1 MNAQHDHLD
10 KCFRS
15 EKEKFMRSEPRI
27 KCSRAT
33 ARVTVWSALIV
44 MVLLAGPQ
52 ALAQTAT
59 FTYQGRL
66 TDGGTGANGVYDLQ
80 FGLFDNFSGGSQIGA
95 TQTVS
100 NITVSDGVFTV
111 GLNFGSSAFPGANR
125 FLEISARVAGGGAF
139 TLLTPR
145 QHITSTPYAVRS
157 LNATS
162 ADALSSA
169 CAGCVQ
175 DANINAVAGSKV
187 TGTIPVAAVPAGGGN
202 YIQNTGAQQANSN
215 FSISGLGTANIFNAA
230 TQYDLAGLRIL
241 GTANNSTFLGLF
253 AGSQTTGAGNA
264 FFGNAAGKDN
274 GSGSFNAF
282 FGYTAGTQNTSGSGN
297 AFFGASAG
305 IINTEGAR
313 NSFFGGE
320 AGRSNKTGN
329 DNAFFGHQAGFTN
342 STAQFNSFFGSFAG
356 QSNNTGND
364 NAFFGYQA
372 GLKNTDGRANSFF
385 GSLAGNGN
393 QSGVGNSAFG
403 YQAGAL
409 LKINGGNS
417 FFGSQAGFSN
427 DGIENSFFGAN
438 AGFFNF
444 SGNGNSFFGSAAGH
458 ITQGSNNTFIGL
470 AAGKA
475 NKAGGKNTVLGAEAD
490 FGSDNLDHATAIG
503 AEAKVNTSDTIA
515 LGRTG
520 GNDTVLVYGKLQI
533 DTLAAAGSTQLCL
546 NGSNR
551 VGTCSSSLRYKTG
564 FAPYQRGLSI
574 INRLHPISF
583 TWKDSGLRDLGF
595 GAEEVL
601 KIDPLLVT
609 YNKEGQV
616 EGVKYDRLSVALVNA
631 VREQQ
636 QQIESLRQANAV
648 MTARLKMIEQRL
660 TPKPRRA
667 RR

>member
-1 MNAQHDHLD
+1 
-10 KCFRS
+10 
-15 EKEKFMRSEPRI
+15 
-27 KCSRAT
+27 
-33 ARVTVWSALIV
+33 

-52 ALAQTAT
+52 VLAQTAT

-80 FGLFDNFSGGSQIGA
+80 FGLFDNFSGGAQIGA

-100 NITVSDGVFTV
+100 NITVSGGVFTV

-157 LNATS
+157 LTATTT
-162 ADALSSA
+162 DGLSSA

-175 DANINAVAGSKV
+175 DANINTVAGNKV
-187 TGTIPVAAVPAGGGN
+187 SGAIPVAGVPAGSTS

-215 FSISGLGTANIFNAA
+215 FNISGLGTANIFNAA

-241 GTANNSTFLGLF
+241 GTANNSTFLGIL
-253 AGSQTTGAGNA
+253 AGTQTTGTGNA
-264 FFGNAAGKDN
+264 FFGNAAGKEN
-274 GSGSFNAF
+274 ASGSFNAF
-282 FGYTAGTQNTSGSGN
+282 FGYTAGLQNTSGSSN
-297 AFFGASAG
+297 AFFGASSG
-305 IINTEGAR
+305 ILNTEGAR

-320 AGRSNKTGN
+320 AGR
-329 DNAFFGHQAGFTN
+329 
-342 STAQFNSFFGSFAG
+342 
-356 QSNNTGND
+356 SNNTGND

-372 GLKNTDGRANSFF
+372 GLKNNDGRANSFF
-385 GSLAGNGN
+385 GSLAGNAN
-393 QSGVGNSAFG
+393 QSGQGNSAFG

-409 LKINGGNS
+409 LRLNGGNS
-417 FFGSQAGFSN
+417 FFGYQTGFSN
-427 DGIENSFFGAN
+427 DGNENSFFGSE
-438 AGFFNF
+438 AGFFAF
-444 SGNGNSFFGSAAGH
+444 SSNGNSLFGSRAGRF
-458 ITQGSNNTFIGL
+458 TQGSNNTFIGL
-470 AAGKA
+470 AAGLS
-475 NKAGGKNTVLGAEAD
+475 NQAGERNTVIGAEANV
-490 FGSDNLDHATAIG
+490 GSNNLTHATAIG
-503 AEAKVNTSDTIA
+503 ADSRVDTSDTIA
-515 LGRTG
+515 LGRPTG
-520 GNDTVLVYGKLQI
+520 DDTVVVYGRVQI

-564 FAPYQRGLSI
+564 FARYQRGLSI

-595 GAEEVL
+595 GAEEVE

-616 EGVKYDRLSVALVNA
+616 EGVKYDRLNVALVNA

-636 QQIESLRQANAV
+636 QQIESLR
-648 MTARLKMIEQRL
+648 ARLKMIEQRL
-660 TPKPRRA
+660 AAKRPRRA
-667 RR
+667 SAGRP